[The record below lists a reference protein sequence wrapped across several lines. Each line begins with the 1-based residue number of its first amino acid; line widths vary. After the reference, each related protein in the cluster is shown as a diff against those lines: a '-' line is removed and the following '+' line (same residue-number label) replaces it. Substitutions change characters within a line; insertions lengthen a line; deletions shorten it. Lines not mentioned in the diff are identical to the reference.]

1 MNIKALT
8 AINAALIVAVV
19 TLFILHFSGDKSQ
32 PKVDKISEVKKETK
46 VISPE
51 EMPENTEGLKI
62 AYVNSDTVASY
73 FKFSKDVEY
82 RLKKKQA
89 VAEAELKKMYQ
100 KYEKDR
106 QTFEKEA
113 PIMGQSEMQR
123 RAQEIGV
130 FEQQIMQKEQELNAK
145 LGQLEAEV
153 MTDYV
158 YKTNEYM
165 QEIGKTLGYDYIMS
179 YRIGGSML
187 YAAPQWDITSEIVD
201 LLNAEY
207 EKSKQEKEPSTK

>member
-1 MNIKALT
+1 MNIKTLT
-8 AINAALIVAVV
+8 AINGVLVVAVV
-19 TLFILHFSGDKSQ
+19 ILFVLHFSRNENHTNIDRNKNT
-32 PKVDKISEVKKETK
+32 EVKKEQETK
-46 VISPE
+46 IISPE
-51 EMPENTEGLKI
+51 EMPKNTEGLKI

-100 KYEKDR
+100 KYETDR

-130 FEQQIMQKEQELNAK
+130 LEQQIMQKEQELSAK

-165 QEIGKTLGYDYIMS
+165 QEIGKSLGYDYIMS

-187 YAAPQWDITSEIVD
+187 YAAPQWDITSEIID
-201 LLNAEY
+201 LLNVEY
-207 EKSKQEKEPSTK
+207 EKSKQNK